1 MVKLHDI
8 ETQRLVLVTILPNKL
23 KTIGGFAYNSHF
35 AMVQGT
41 FVFRFLGQNE
51 AINVIIVE

>member
-8 ETQRLVLVTILPNKL
+8 ETQQLVLVAILPNKL

-51 AINVIIVE
+51 AINDIIVE